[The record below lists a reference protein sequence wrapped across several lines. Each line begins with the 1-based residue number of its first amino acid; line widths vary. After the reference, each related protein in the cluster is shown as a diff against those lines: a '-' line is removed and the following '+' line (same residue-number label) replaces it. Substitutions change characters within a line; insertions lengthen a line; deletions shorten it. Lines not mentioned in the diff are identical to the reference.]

1 MVRVGFL
8 GLGVMG
14 EPMAQNLARA
24 GIPLLVWNRTAA
36 KVTRVREAG
45 ASVASS
51 PEQVFEC
58 CNVIVEMLADEAAI
72 DVILGSSSQVASRKL
87 AGRTVIH
94 MSTTSPE
101 FSLQLNDAALRAGG
115 FYVEAPVS
123 GSRIHAEQGQLVAMV
138 AGDPEVVEH
147 VRPVLATMCHTIVV
161 CGAVPFASQMKLT
174 VNTFLVTMVT
184 GLAETVALAA
194 AHRLPMEALL
204 AILDAGPMASAV
216 SRAKLAKL
224 LSGNFDAQAA
234 VTHVLANCRLA
245 VESTRRPATPLMA
258 LCRDLYG
265 ETVDLGYGAAD
276 MVAVIKAIETRAV
289 QSGIS

>member
-1 MVRVGFL
+1 MRVGFV

-14 EPMAQNLARA
+14 EPMAHNLVRA
-24 GIPLLVWNRTAA
+24 GVPLLVWNRTAEKIA
-36 KVTRVREAG
+36 RVRAAG

-51 PEQVFEC
+51 PEQVFEY

-72 DVILGSSSQVASRKL
+72 HAVFGSYLHVASRKL

-101 FSLQLNDAALRAGG
+101 FSLQLHDAVLRAGG

-123 GSRIHAEQGQLVAMV
+123 GSKIPAEEGRLVAMV
-138 AGDPEVVEH
+138 AGDPEVVEQ
-147 VRPVLATMCHTIVV
+147 VRPVLATMCHTIVL
-161 CGAVPFASQMKLT
+161 CGAVPFASQMKLAI
-174 VNTFLVTMVT
+174 NTFLVTMVT

-194 AHRLPMEALL
+194 AHQLPMEALS
-204 AILDAGPMASAV
+204 AVLDAGPMASDV

-224 LSGNFDAQAA
+224 LSGDVDAQAA

-245 VESTRRPATPLMA
+245 VESTRRRVTPLMA
-258 LCRDLYG
+258 LCHDLYS
-265 ETVDLGYGAAD
+265 ETVDLGYGTAD
-276 MVAVIKAIETRAV
+276 MVSVIKAIEARADL
-289 QSGIS
+289 SGSP